1 MDMFP
6 TTLSAMGAE
15 IKGGRLGLGTDLFS
29 GKQTLAEEIG
39 REEFTKQIQQNS
51 EYFNKEFWKE

>member
-1 MDMFP
+1 MFP

-29 GKQTLAEEIG
+29 DKKTLAEEMG
-39 REEFTKQIQQNS
+39 RENFTEQIQLS
-51 EYFNKEFWKE
+51 SDYFNREFWKEQR